1 VQENFRRLNVA
12 ASTAMVSAF
21 GQTCTVFVHCLLDFQ
36 ALPGADFPQIKTIC
50 LTGKL
55 FRWLLCR
62 WFSWGETNMHPGSED
77 PRIEA
82 MFRQDRAWSLVAII
96 ALWLTLVFV
105 FVQIVPET
113 GSSGVM
119 ISLFVAGGLV
129 LLFNTASIAALLRH
143 YTEDK
148 QHLYGLDLHY
158 LDEIKKMKR

>member
-1 VQENFRRLNVA
+1 
-12 ASTAMVSAF
+12 
-21 GQTCTVFVHCLLDFQ
+21 
-36 ALPGADFPQIKTIC
+36 
-50 LTGKL
+50 
-55 FRWLLCR
+55 
-62 WFSWGETNMHPGSED
+62 MHPGSED

-105 FVQIVPET
+105 FIQILPET
-113 GSSGVM
+113 GSFGVM